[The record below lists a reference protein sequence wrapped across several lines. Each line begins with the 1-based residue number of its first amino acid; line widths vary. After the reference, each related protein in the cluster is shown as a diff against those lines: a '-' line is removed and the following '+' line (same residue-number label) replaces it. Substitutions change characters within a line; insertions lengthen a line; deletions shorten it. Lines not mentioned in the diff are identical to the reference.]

1 MNPLWKP
8 MLACSKTPDFKTLR
22 FPLYASPKLDGI
34 RATVQNG
41 RLYSRSLKLIPNKN
55 VQAKFA
61 GLPDGLDGEL
71 IHGDPWDDPYR
82 RTVSVV
88 MSDDKPAE
96 GVNFYVFDQFNPNP
110 FTARFSL
117 LSDLV
122 YKHDVAFDI
131 KLVPQVVVVSVEELE
146 AAEKEYLERGYEGA
160 IIRSPNGPYKQGRS
174 TESEGYLMKVKRFV
188 DAEARI
194 VGFYEEQENQNVATT
209 NELGRTARSSHKAGK
224 VGKGTLGGFTVKG
237 VGGTYDNV
245 EFSVGGGFT
254 AQQRASLW
262 QERDAHMGE
271 LIVYKY
277 FPTGAD
283 TRPRHPIWKGLRDVR
298 DL

>member
-1 MNPLWKP
+1 MNSLWKP

-96 GVNFYVFDQFNPNP
+96 GVNFYVFDIFGEPSFRTRLEMLGWISNQVDHI
-110 FTARFSL
+110 R
-117 LSDLV
+117 
-122 YKHDVAFDI
+122 
-131 KLVPQVVVVSVEELE
+131 LVPQVVVVSVEELE

-174 TESEGYLMKVKRFV
+174 TEGEGYLMKVKRFV

-194 VGFYEEQENQNVATT
+194 VGFYEEQENQNVATV

-254 AQQRASLW
+254 AAQRASYWEGKEMLK
-262 QERDAHMGE
+262 DE